1 MDSQIEPPI
10 PTSVPKL
17 DNNVTIGPHIPTAAK
32 HTFPTSSIC
41 PTNIR
46 STMEYK
52 MLTNCAI
59 ILGIARDMTSFNIGV
74 FSKSFCRI
82 LYPIFFNIIFSLN
95 QIFRS
100 INRLLLLYICRCN
113 DIWYLNTINTRS
125 IGCFNTNYTIL

>member
-17 DNNVTIGPHIPTAAK
+17 DNKVTIGPHIPTAAK

-52 MLTNCAI
+52 ILTSCAI

-82 LYPIFFNIIFSLN
+82 IYSILFNIIFSFD
-95 QIFRS
+95 QIFYYT
-100 INRLLLLYICRCN
+100 NCLLLLYFCWSNQIRH
-113 DIWYLNTINTRS
+113 LNTVNTS
-125 IGCFNTNYTIL
+125 PISCFNTHTRIF